1 MPVSRNPGKCTRV
14 GRFAVRHKA
23 WEMLTAGQGLVE
35 LRGKCR
41 KSTTQ
46 CQELPTMA
54 EPAHTNEAPVL
65 MACENA
71 LGMTQIIALHTLDEL
86 E

>member
-1 MPVSRNPGKCTRV
+1 
-14 GRFAVRHKA
+14 
-23 WEMLTAGQGLVE
+23 
-35 LRGKCR
+35 
-41 KSTTQ
+41 
-46 CQELPTMA
+46 MA